1 MKGAWKR
8 VLCGG
13 VALLMPWIAQPEP
26 HSGAPFDDPHVLP
39 EYQLQRDTGLDA
51 RVLYQLTL
59 DCWPV
64 GIKHRAEISLE
75 GRVGQRSGSWLDST
89 GYLQNTSPSSVALVA
104 RLPLFSATELERE
117 HERQWQRRRR
127 AAETVGHLVSLL
139 ADRQRLTQELG
150 LIKMM
155 ESRARQRVL
164 AGIVDSTEQVRYMER
179 VADLDGQLLRMG
191 GQVEKSKL
199 ELMGFCSPEHSEAL
213 EGYLKTHVQ

>member
-13 VALLMPWIAQPEP
+13 VALLMPWIAQPESQ
-26 HSGAPFDDPHVLP
+26 SGAPFDDPHVLP
-39 EYQLQRDTGLDA
+39 EYQLQRDSGLDA

-89 GYLQNTSPSSVALVA
+89 GYLQNASPS
-104 RLPLFSATELERE
+104 
-117 HERQWQRRRR
+117 
-127 AAETVGHLVSLL
+127 G
-139 ADRQRLTQELG
+139 
-150 LIKMM
+150 
-155 ESRARQRVL
+155 L